1 MLDGVSLDQLRTFIA
16 VADEK
21 SFSAAGRRLRR
32 AQSVVSQTL
41 ANLEGQLRLKLFDR
55 SARLPVLT
63 DEGRALLANARAV
76 AGDVDVLKAR
86 AKNLAGGLE
95 PELSV
100 AIDVMFPPAPLTTVV
115 AAFQQEFPSTL
126 LKFEIE
132 SSAVV
137 EPVLVGRCLVGL
149 AGSWSRV
156 PSNISR
162 EPLLT
167 INVPMIVSP
176 QHPLASYRAPIPATV
191 LAQYIQL
198 IHMDP
203 ADVSPSRGSAVRSAK
218 VWRLSHLGAKLA
230 FLRAGLGYGALPLH
244 VIEADLASGA
254 LVQIRL
260 EDAPAE
266 GFATAMSAI
275 YRTDSPPGPAGR
287 WFMER
292 LKHVVAERRKED
304 ASPDQPSQ
312 YRPQAATNHSIVI
325 RPRGGTAAQPAN
337 PLRALSPVSAI
348 DRPAISGNTFLY
360 GELSRTAGPHL
371 HGSGRSDATGDSGA
385 T

>member
-16 VADEK
+16 AADEK

-41 ANLEGQLRLKLFDR
+41 ANLEGQLGVKLFDR

-63 DEGRALLANARAV
+63 DQGRALLADARAV

-100 AIDVMFPPAPLTTVV
+100 AVDVMFPPAPLTAAV
-115 AAFQQEFPSTL
+115 AAFQREFPSTL
-126 LKFEIE
+126 LNFEVE

-137 EPVLVGRCLVGL
+137 ERVLDGSCVVGVV
-149 AGSWSRV
+149 GSWSRMP
-156 PSNISR
+156 PSITR

-167 INVPMIVSP
+167 VSVPTVVSS
-176 QHPLASYRAPIPATV
+176 QHPLAAHRAPIPATV
-191 LAQYIQL
+191 LAEHIQL
-198 IHMDP
+198 VHTDP
-203 ADVSPSRGSAVRSAK
+203 ADVSPSRGFAVRS
-218 VWRLSHLGAKLA
+218 VRFWRLSHLGSKLA

-254 LVQIRL
+254 LVEIKL
-260 EDAPAE
+260 EDAPSE
-266 GFATAMSAI
+266 GFVIAMSAI
-275 YRTDSPPGPAGR
+275 YRTDRPPGPAGH

-292 LKHVVAERRKED
+292 LKQEVVQRRKEKAIPD
-304 ASPDQPSQ
+304 AAVLSSFAHEKSD
-312 YRPQAATNHSIVI
+312 T
-325 RPRGGTAAQPAN
+325 
-337 PLRALSPVSAI
+337 RALLGIPAGDGSRSPYAVDLRTYIAAD
-348 DRPAISGNTFLY
+348 DR
-360 GELSRTAGPHL
+360 
-371 HGSGRSDATGDSGA
+371 
-385 T
+385 